1 MPMSMN
7 EPVPNQAICGVS
19 EIFLSSLALPS
30 IYMLIGTSSSSSCQD
45 LDCCLF
51 HLNKFIC
58 IRNENLYSETLYLRK
73 HTVSR
78 THTHIRSQSHSPS
91 PTHMRC
97 MTSYEYGYGLAG
109 VVAGAVADI
118 VALKFKLYFLEFNN
132 VAGITLNRRRLTT
145 YERHQHRNLPTN
157 ATTNDNNP
165 EVCRVC
171 WRKIYS
177 RTSFSFVFVS

>member
-7 EPVPNQAICGVS
+7 EAGGVVWVKFS
-19 EIFLSSLALPS
+19 YPASVLPS
-30 IYMLIGTSSSSSCQD
+30 IYMLIGTSSSSSCQY

-73 HTVSR
+73 HCLA
-78 THTHIRSQSHSPS
+78 HTLIFANSHSCSHSHEMHDKLWIRSWPFCAAWSSNS
-91 PTHMRC
+91 IFWNLIMWRVC
-97 MTSYEYGYGLAG
+97 ECL
-109 VVAGAVADI
+109 
-118 VALKFKLYFLEFNN
+118 
-132 VAGITLNRRRLTT
+132 
-145 YERHQHRNLPTN
+145 LPTN

-165 EVCRVC
+165 GVC